1 MSENRHN
8 DIKFLDDSVFYSWIR
23 THFWFYVHPYPIP
36 EPFLTYP
43 EGLKTRAIAVLPLSC
58 LEKDTWPRSRYFI
71 SYCWGKATTTV
82 EATDD
87 LRHPVGHWEMSD
99 DLRHPVGHWEM
110 SDDLRHPVGHW
121 EMSASQRSLPCSC
134 RRTPSHCRQRT
145 LPQRRPPN
153 LDCHRWLASAAP
165 QNSRAAY
172 LSVNSPYDCHQ
183 YIIIL
188 IRFHTHVRH
197 SSVTYNKL
205 RSVFSSQKKN
215 DVKSYILHSPDG
227 NTVPQYVGYHH

>member
-8 DIKFLDDSVFYSWIR
+8 D
-23 THFWFYVHPYPIP
+23 
-36 EPFLTYP
+36 
-43 EGLKTRAIAVLPLSC
+43 IAVLPLSC

-110 SDDLRHPVGHW
+110 SDDLRHQVGHWEMSDDLRHPVGHWEMSDDLRHPVGHW
-121 EMSASQRSLPCSC
+121 EMSASQQSLPCSC

-188 IRFHTHVRH
+188 IRFHTHVCH

>member
-87 LRHPVGHWEMSD
+87 LRHQ
-99 DLRHPVGHWEM
+99 
-110 SDDLRHPVGHW
+110 VGHW
-121 EMSASQRSLPCSC
+121 EMSASQQSLPCSC

-188 IRFHTHVRH
+188 IRFHTHVCH

>member
-23 THFWFYVHPYPIP
+23 THFWFYAHPYPIP

-87 LRHPVGHWEMSD
+87 LRHPVGHWEMS
-99 DLRHPVGHWEM
+99 
-110 SDDLRHPVGHW
+110 
-121 EMSASQRSLPCSC
+121 ASQQSLPCSC

-188 IRFHTHVRH
+188 IRFHTHVCH

>member
-87 LRHPVGHWEMSD
+87 LRHPVGHWEMS
-99 DLRHPVGHWEM
+99 
-110 SDDLRHPVGHW
+110 
-121 EMSASQRSLPCSC
+121 ASQQSLPCSC

-188 IRFHTHVRH
+188 IRFHTHVCH